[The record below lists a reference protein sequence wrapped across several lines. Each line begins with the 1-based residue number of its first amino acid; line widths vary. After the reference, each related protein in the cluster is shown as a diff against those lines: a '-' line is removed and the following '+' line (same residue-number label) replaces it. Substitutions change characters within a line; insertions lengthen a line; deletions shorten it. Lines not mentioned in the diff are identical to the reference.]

1 MYTYLLIR
9 PIRSQRFRPTWYK
22 FSAEDWS
29 NKQLKTSVE
38 KTKRNEKFG
47 YPLCSPRPH
56 PGREHCPGTR
66 VRQRYHTRV
75 PWVCGRIW
83 SWTQEGRVE
92 NRSHRRKWRRGRR
105 RLRWKRR
112 RRRTVRLESESRPG
126 RSIKVPLQSTENSET
141 STPEAES
148 SQASKNSETS

>member
-56 PGREHCPGTR
+56 PGREHRPGTR
-66 VRQRYHTRV
+66 LRHWYPTWV
-75 PWVCGRIW
+75 PWVCGR
-83 SWTQEGRVE
+83 
-92 NRSHRRKWRRGRR
+92 SHRRRWRRGRLWR
-105 RLRWKRR
+105 RGILRRCGILRR
-112 RRRTVRLESESRPG
+112 RGRCRTVRLESEFRPG
-126 RSIKVPLQSTENSET
+126 ISIKVPLQSTENSET